1 MAGEKLLSAEPA
13 VYVSGAAV
21 VGAEQGVGQ
30 VVRVLLHQVSD
41 EHLCPE
47 ELGVAAGAVSGAV
60 ALVEELVKVGGEK
73 VTLEAE
79 QIAKGLELRTSTI
92 SRSNFFFVLV
102 TFDKKKV
109 NFPKHQLV
117 CQVKNLLIHVGSKFV
132 YFCPCAQRGQKR
144 SRLRL
149 EGEPEKLSQNS
160 LAAAA
165 ASTLQL
171 MPSLLLEEAAGI
183 LRE

>member
-1 MAGEKLLSAEPA
+1 MTLLNVKHEQLPVAGEKLLSAEPA

-102 TFDKKKV
+102 TFDKKK
-109 NFPKHQLV
+109 
-117 CQVKNLLIHVGSKFV
+117 S
-132 YFCPCAQRGQKR
+132 
-144 SRLRL
+144 
-149 EGEPEKLSQNS
+149 
-160 LAAAA
+160 
-165 ASTLQL
+165 
-171 MPSLLLEEAAGI
+171 
-183 LRE
+183 